1 MNNETNDKLRAALA
15 KLPQEV
21 APGRD
26 LWPGIAARIGRP
38 ARAVVRPLWVYGLA
52 ASLLVGVGA
61 AGMWFSLSR
70 QAGGPPQPAS
80 LAMSTAGGD
89 TAYFAARA
97 AYAEGSVQSA
107 QNLSPATRAVIL
119 KNLRIIEGSMQDIQQ
134 ALAKDPNNIQ
144 LRGLL
149 YDLYK
154 NEAQLMSATQQL
166 QTRNTVRTDL

>member
-15 KLPQEV
+15 KLPPEV

-38 ARAVVRPLWVYGLA
+38 ARAVLRPLWAYGLA

-70 QAGGPPQPAS
+70 QAGGPPQVAS
-80 LAMSTAGGD
+80 LATSTAGGD

-97 AYAEGSVQSA
+97 AYAEGSVQNA
-107 QNLSPATRAVIL
+107 QNLSPATREVIL

-134 ALAKDPNNIQ
+134 ALAKDPNNAQ

-149 YDLYK
+149 YDLYR
-154 NEAQLMSATQQL
+154 NEAQLMAATQQL
-166 QTRNTVRTDL
+166 QIKNTVRTDL